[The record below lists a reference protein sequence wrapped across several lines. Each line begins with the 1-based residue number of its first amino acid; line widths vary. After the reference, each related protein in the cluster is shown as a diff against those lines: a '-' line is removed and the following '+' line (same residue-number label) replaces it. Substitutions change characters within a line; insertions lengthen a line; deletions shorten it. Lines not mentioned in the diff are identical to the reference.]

1 LEDISTSCCKQKSI
15 Y

>member
-1 LEDISTSCCKQKSI
+1 MINLKQKSI